1 MNKKVSKEQLRVVDR
16 DDVDDERAYDGLSDQ
31 VHMSLVGIA
40 GAAREGLL
48 AMSATVGLQ
57 VMATML
63 EDERTARCGPIHAKL
78 PDRAATRG
86 GTTRSSVVLGG
97 RKVPVDRPRARSVD
111 GSGEVESETWAAF
124 SDESLLDEL
133 IFERMLAGL
142 ATRRHV
148 AANEP
153 VGEAIESQAR
163 STSKSTVSR
172 RWVKGTKAALD
183 ELLGRDLSELDVA
196 VLMID
201 GVHFA
206 DVCCVVCM
214 VILADGTK
222 VPIGVREGDTE
233 NATLVRELLADLVA
247 RGLSAENGLLVVI
260 DGAKALAAGVRSVF
274 GDLALIGRCQLH
286 KRRNVLD
293 YLPKKDRGWV
303 QARMV
308 RAFNHADPDQG
319 LADARRLATELEAKW
334 PDAAGSLREG
344 LEDMFTV
351 SRLGIDGRL
360 AKTLTNTNAIE
371 SMISIART
379 VTARVKRWQNENGSD
394 MRRRWCAAGMLEA
407 ERSFRR
413 VKGCKQMPQLV
424 AALARHAATVT
435 PHEYDH
441 HAVAA

>member
-1 MNKKVSKEQLRVVDR
+1 MSKKVSKEQLRVVD
-16 DDVDDERAYDGLSDQ
+16 VDEVEVVQSALSDEVQ
-31 VHMSLVGIA
+31 ASLVGIA
-40 GAAREGLL
+40 GAARQGLL
-48 AMSATVGLQ
+48 AMSVTLGLQ
-57 VMATML
+57 VMGTML
-63 EDERTARCGPIHAKL
+63 EDERTKLCGPLHAKL
-78 PDRAATRG
+78 PDRTATRG

-97 RKVPVDRPRARSVD
+97 RKIPVDRPRAHYVD
-111 GSGEVESETWAAF
+111 GSGEVELETWSAF
-124 SDESLLDEL
+124 ADESLLDGL

-153 VGEAIESQAR
+153 VGAEVEATAR

-183 ELLGRDLSELDVA
+183 ELLGRDLSGLDVA

-206 DVCCVVCM
+206 EICCVVCM
-214 VILADGTK
+214 IILADGTK
-222 VPIGVREGDTE
+222 VPVGLREGDTE

-247 RGLSAENGLLVVI
+247 RGLSADNGLLVVI
-260 DGAKALAAGVRSVF
+260 DGGKALAAGVRSVF

-303 QARMV
+303 EARMV

-319 LADARRLATELEAKW
+319 LADARRLATELDKKW

-344 LEDMFTV
+344 LEEMFTV

-424 AALARHAATVT
+424 AALARHAESVRT
-435 PHEYDH
+435 PDYDH
-441 HAVAA
+441 QADAA

>member
-1 MNKKVSKEQLRVVDR
+1 MSKVSKERLRVVDR
-16 DDVDDERAYDGLSDQ
+16 DDVEVACDGLSDRVQ
-31 VHMSLVGIA
+31 MSLVGIA
-40 GAAREGLL
+40 GAAKEGLL

-57 VMATML
+57 VLATML
-63 EDERTARCGPIHAKL
+63 EAERAELCGPMHAKL
-78 PDRAATRG
+78 PERVATRG
-86 GTTRSSVVLGG
+86 GTAPSSVVLGG
-97 RKVPVDRPRARSVD
+97 RKVSMDRPRARYVD
-111 GSGEVESETWAAF
+111 GSGEVELDTWAAF

-153 VGEAIESQAR
+153 VGEVIEAR
-163 STSKSTVSR
+163 AGSTSKSTVSR

-183 ELLGRDLSELDVA
+183 ELLGRDLSDLDVA

-206 DVCCVVCM
+206 EVCCVVCM

-222 VPIGVREGDTE
+222 VPVGLREGDTE

-247 RGLSAENGLLVVI
+247 RGLSADGGLLVVF
-260 DGAKALAAGVRSVF
+260 DGAKALAAAVKSVF
-274 GDLALIGRCQLH
+274 GKLALVQRCQLH
-286 KRRNVLD
+286 KRRNTLD
-293 YLPKKDRGWV
+293 YLPTKDRGWV
-303 QARMV
+303 ETRMV

-319 LADARRLATELEAKW
+319 LADARRLATELEKTW

-379 VTARVKRWQNENGSD
+379 VTARVKRWHDGD

-413 VKGCKQMPQLV
+413 VKGHKQMPRLV
-424 AALARHAATVT
+424 AALARHAKTVT
-435 PHEYDH
+435 RPNYDQDPI
-441 HAVAA
+441 AA

>member
-1 MNKKVSKEQLRVVDR
+1 MSKVSNEKLRVVDR
-16 DDVDDERAYDGLSDQ
+16 DDVEVACDGLSDR
-31 VHMSLVGIA
+31 VHASLVGIA
-40 GAAREGLL
+40 GAAKEGLL

-57 VMATML
+57 VLATML
-63 EDERTARCGPIHAKL
+63 EAERAELCGPIHAKL
-78 PDRAATRG
+78 AERVATRG
-86 GTTRSSVVLGG
+86 GTTPSSVVLGG
-97 RKVPVDRPRARSVD
+97 RKVSVSRPRVRYVD
-111 GSGEVESETWAAF
+111 GSGEVDLETWAAF

-142 ATRRHV
+142 ATRRHG

-153 VGEAIESQAR
+153 VGEAIEAQAH

-206 DVCCVVCM
+206 EVCCVVCM
-214 VILADGTK
+214 VITADGTK
-222 VPIGVREGDTE
+222 VPVGLREGDTE
-233 NATLVRELLADLVA
+233 NGTLVRDLLADLVA
-247 RGLSAENGLLVVI
+247 RGLSAEGGLLVVI
-260 DGAKALAAGVRSVF
+260 DGAKALATGVKSVF
-274 GDLALIGRCQLH
+274 GDLALVQRCQLH
-286 KRRNVLD
+286 KRRNVVD
-293 YLPKKDRGWV
+293 YLPKQDRGWV
-303 QARMV
+303 ETRMV

-319 LADARRLATELEAKW
+319 LADARRLATDLEARW

-344 LEDMFTV
+344 LEEMFTV

-413 VKGCKQMPQLV
+413 VKGHKQMPRLV
-424 AALARHAATVT
+424 AALARHAKTVT
-435 PHEYDH
+435 PHTYNQAD
-441 HAVAA
+441 AA

>member
-1 MNKKVSKEQLRVVDR
+1 MSKKVSKEQLRVVDR
-16 DDVDDERAYDGLSDQ
+16 DDVELVTDGLSDQ
-31 VHMSLVGIA
+31 VRVSLVGIA

-57 VMATML
+57 VLATML
-63 EDERTARCGPIHAKL
+63 EDERVQLCGPIHAKL
-78 PDRAATRG
+78 AGERVATRG
-86 GTTRSSVVLGG
+86 GTTPSSVVFGG
-97 RKVPVDRPRARSVD
+97 RKVPVSRPRAHYVD
-111 GSGEVESETWAAF
+111 GGGEVELATWAAF

-133 IFERMLAGL
+133 VFERMLAGL
-142 ATRRHV
+142 STRRHG

-153 VGEAIESQAR
+153 VGEAIEAQAR

-183 ELLGRDLSELDVA
+183 ELLGRVLSELDVA

-222 VPIGVREGDTE
+222 VPIGLREGDTE

-247 RGLSAENGLLVVI
+247 RGLSTDGGLLVVI
-260 DGAKALAAGVRSVF
+260 DGAKALATAVKSVF
-274 GDLALIGRCQLH
+274 GKHALVQRCQLH
-286 KRRNVLD
+286 KRRNVVD

-303 QARMV
+303 ETRLV

-319 LADARRLATELEAKW
+319 LADARRLATELEATW

-351 SRLGIDGRL
+351 SRLGIDRQL

-379 VTARVKRWQNENGSD
+379 TTARVKRWQNDNGSD

-413 VKGCKQMPQLV
+413 VKGCKQMPRLV
-424 AALARHAATVT
+424 AALARHAN
-435 PHEYDH
+435 
-441 HAVAA
+441 AVAPPKYDQQADAA